1 LRVFADLAVEK
12 SGWEKTE
19 MRVRCLQE
27 DNLVA
32 HFLRGFCFGYDFE
45 TFDAFADCHFLLVDV
60 DYAWVIFVNG
70 YSNEVYVVGEDY
82 GLVLDG
88 CFQLF
93 LVC

>member
-1 LRVFADLAVEK
+1 M
-12 SGWEKTE
+12 S
-19 MRVRCLQE
+19 LQE
-27 DNLVA
+27 YDLVA

-45 TFDAFADCHFLLVDV
+45 PFDALADCHFLLVDV
-60 DYAWVIFVNG
+60 YYAWVIFA
-70 YSNEVYVVGEDY
+70 